1 MKAETGNLAT
11 ARRIP
16 RAVVSA
22 HYHSFLITAA
32 EKCHCRKNEAALFF
46 LKQQQMP
53 TTITVL
59 SMFPLSED
67 VRTCGLI
74 SRAK

>member
-1 MKAETGNLAT
+1 MKAETGNFAT

-22 HYHSFLITAA
+22 DYHSFLFTAA
-32 EKCHCRKNEAALFF
+32 EKCRCRKNEAALFF

-53 TTITVL
+53 RTIFVL
-59 SMFPLSED
+59 SMFPLNED

-74 SRAK
+74 SHAK